1 MSTRYLQL
9 ARASLARTI
18 RYAEAHDLVGRN
30 VATLVDNPKGQ
41 IGRPSRSFTL
51 EQSLALLEAAKESR
65 LNAYVVLSLATGL
78 RTEEAR
84 ELHSEHVD
92 LDGDPGAARPVP
104 PSVAVWHSVRQGGD
118 TKTAKSRR
126 TLALPQA
133 AAQALREHWKRR
145 AEDRLAAGALWQDHD
160 LVFASAIGTPLDAAK
175 NRYVGAISVGFG
187 PDGKRIRRK
196 VTGRT
201 KAEVRDKLKA
211 AHAELDRG
219 LHTSATYTVRQ
230 AVEDW
235 LEGGLPGRSE
245 RTRSIYREALKPLLE
260 HIGLKPL
267 RELTARDVRRG
278 LEALSDTMSTRYLQ
292 LARASL
298 ARAIRYAEAHDLVGR
313 NVATLVDNPKG
324 QIGRPSRSFTL
335 EQSLALLEAARESR
349 LNAYVV
355 LSLATGI
362 RTEEARELHWE
373 HVDLDGNPGAARP
386 VPPSVAVWH
395 SVRQGGDT
403 KTAKSRRTLAL
414 PQAAVLALR
423 EHRKRQA
430 EDRLAAGA
438 LWQDHGLVFASAV
451 GTPLD
456 AANVRREFRKI
467 TEAAGLGVGWAPRD
481 LRHTFVSLMSADGVP
496 IEEIARLA
504 GHNRTATTELV
515 YRHELRPVITTG
527 AEVMDRILNLR
538 G

>member
-1 MSTRYLQL
+1 MQGAKRG
-9 ARASLARTI
+9 AKKR
-18 RYAEAHDLVGRN
+18 V
-30 VATLVDNPKGQ
+30 TLPDMTV
-41 IGRPSRSFTL
+41 
-51 EQSLALLEAAKESR
+51 
-65 LNAYVVLSLATGL
+65 
-78 RTEEAR
+78 
-84 ELHSEHVD
+84 
-92 LDGDPGAARPVP
+92 
-104 PSVAVWHSVRQGGD
+104 
-118 TKTAKSRR
+118 TASRR
-126 TLALPQA
+126 
-133 AAQALREHWKRR
+133 RGYG
-145 AEDRLAAGALWQDHD
+145 ED
-160 LVFASAIGTPLDAAK
+160 AIYFDAAK

-187 PDGKRIRRK
+187 PGGKRLRRN

-211 AHAELDRG
+211 AHNELDRG

-230 AVEDW
+230 AVDDW

-278 LEALSDTMSTRYLQ
+278 LEALSRKVSTRYLQ

-324 QIGRPSRSFTL
+324 QVGRPSSFTL
-335 EQSLALLEAARESR
+335 EQSLALLEAARKSR

-362 RTEEARELHWE
+362 RTEEARELHWD
-373 HVDLDGNPGAARP
+373 HVDLDGDPSAARP
-386 VPPSVAVWH
+386 VPPSVAVWR
-395 SVRQGGDT
+395 SVREGGDT

-414 PQAAVLALR
+414 PQAAVEALR
-423 EHRKRQA
+423 DHRKRQA
-430 EDRLAAGA
+430 EDRLAAGS
-438 LWQDHGLVFASAV
+438 LWQDHGLVFASAI

-456 AANVRREFRKI
+456 AANVRREFRQV
-467 TEAAGLGVGWAPRD
+467 TETAGLGLGWAPRD

-496 IEEIARLA
+496 IEDRPPGRPQPHRDHRTRLPPRAAPRHHHRRRGNGPDPELAWLTGFRVRPTTPAARRCAGRLPDVPLGVASRLHSLA
-504 GHNRTATTELV
+504 LPNLAVLRSSGAATRLCLEARPGARRATPL
-515 YRHELRPVITTG
+515 RHADQFSSHDRLLG
-527 AEVMDRILNLR
+527 AKAAGFLALPSSSPAHRV
-538 G
+538 